1 MRVVRGP
8 WFDKLT
14 MREIGDATIITKIA
28 EPDSLQPISLPHG
41 ELVEP
46 RTTNH
51 APAALTPLC
60 PVGHLPHKGGDH
72 IGMNAFPQQEPLQIV
87 QRQ

>member
-1 MRVVRGP
+1 MGHRA

-14 MREIGDATIITKIA
+14 MREVEDCRELYSATHQIGLATNH
-28 EPDSLQPISLPHG
+28 LPHG

-51 APAALTPLC
+51 ANAAYFLLQ
-60 PVGHLPHKGGDH
+60 V
-72 IGMNAFPQQEPLQIV
+72 PQTAAMAG
-87 QRQ
+87 